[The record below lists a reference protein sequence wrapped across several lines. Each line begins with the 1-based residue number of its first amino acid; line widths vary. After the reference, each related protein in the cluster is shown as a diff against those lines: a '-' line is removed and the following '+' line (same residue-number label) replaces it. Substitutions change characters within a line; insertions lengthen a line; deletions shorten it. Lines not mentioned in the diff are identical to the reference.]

1 MKVLAVTHGPDV
13 RPELLGDVVQAH
25 GHELVEWDITA
36 AGAPT
41 VVADAVMVFGGAQN
55 VGEELTHPWLHEE
68 YDALRRW
75 LDDGTP
81 LLGVCLG
88 AQTLAHAAGAPV
100 SPVGATLAGFVPTRL
115 TAAGM
120 ADPVLGALPA
130 TFGALNANRYGFEV
144 PEDGVELARADGLS
158 QAFRVGARAWG
169 VQFHAEARGRRRR
182 RDRAVAQARAAPRRG
197 VSSGLERQVVVT
209 RPLVPRP
216 DVVARVV
223 AERAQD
229 LRGHRRA

>member
-13 RPELLGDVVQAH
+13 RPELLGDVVQEH

-169 VQFHAEARGRRRR
+169 VQFHPEVRRDQVLRWFREDGVLTPKLEAAVDAGIARWHKLGRRLAEAFL
-182 RDRAVAQARAAPRRG
+182 Q
-197 VSSGLERQVVVT
+197 VSSGKSS
-209 RPLVPRP
+209 
-216 DVVARVV
+216 
-223 AERAQD
+223 
-229 LRGHRRA
+229 